1 MVIHC
6 ACVLL
11 ISLQHLLGTNKHFD
25 VEFEAV
31 SVTDGPVCNLEQTL
45 VHISR
50 NLCNTPD
57 VNLNTPLHIA
67 AKLGHL
73 DIVEELL
80 NDELLKENYVKLDAR
95 NSMHRTPAHL
105 AAEHGHV
112 K

>member
-1 MVIHC
+1 M
-6 ACVLL
+6 LFT
-11 ISLQHLLGTNKHFD
+11 SLQHIVGTCTHHY
-25 VEFEAV
+25 VQSEP
-31 SVTDGPVCNLEQTL
+31 VTASLCNHERPL

-80 NDELLKENYVKLDAR
+80 KDELLKQNHVKLDVR
-95 NSMHRTPAHL
+95 NLTNKTPAHL
-105 AAEHGHV
+105 AAEYGHV